1 MLEMELKK
9 EIMKLSKNYSFNEI
23 DSSISGQKL
32 LVSYKGNT
40 VLRIYNNLQYRVEIT
55 IERPDFY
62 RLPFSN
68 KLWMLA
74 AEFAMTPV
82 DKRFKEDKYTV
93 VIVNNSNNEYE
104 DYPIEAWTRNFLG
117 FSTDIYNSKNMLK
130 GDLNAYFTEEE
141 YKELIKY
148 IKTLPDGEFQAKVAE
163 HGKTL
168 IEEDDKL

>member
-1 MLEMELKK
+1 MLETELKK
-9 EIMKLSKNYSFNEI
+9 EIMKLSDNYSFYEI
-23 DSSISGQKL
+23 DSSITGPKL
-32 LVSYKGNT
+32 WVSYKGNT
-40 VLRIYNNLQYRVEIT
+40 VLRINTNLQYQFVVT
-55 IERPDFY
+55 IERSDFY

-82 DKRFKEDKYTV
+82 DKRFKKNKYIV
-93 VIVNNSNNEYE
+93 IIVNNSNNEYD
-104 DYPIEAWTRNFLG
+104 DYPIEAWTQNSFG

-168 IEEDDKL
+168 IEDDE

>member
-1 MLEMELKK
+1 MLETELKK
-9 EIMKLSKNYSFNEI
+9 EIMKLSDNYSFSEI
-23 DSSISGQKL
+23 NSNIVGPKL

-40 VLRIYNNLQYRVEIT
+40 VLRINTNLQYQFVVT
-55 IERPDFY
+55 IERSDFY
-62 RLPFSN
+62 RLPYSN

-82 DKRFKEDKYTV
+82 DKRFKKNKYNV
-93 VIVNNSNNEYE
+93 IIVNNSNNEYE
-104 DYPIEAWTRNFLG
+104 DYPIEAWTQNSFG
-117 FSTDIYNSKNMLK
+117 FSTEVYNSKNMLK

-141 YKELIKY
+141 FNDLIKY

-168 IEEDDKL
+168 IKEE